1 MLYESW
7 QGIRP
12 PDTLV
17 AAGLRGPTRGAIPVT
32 GIDYS
37 QTLAPAADPQADRR
51 SACLAAAF
59 ESVRDGLLV
68 LDDDGVCVEV
78 NHAACE
84 LLGHSR
90 DAIVGRA
97 AEELAPAG
105 LREALTEGWAAFLA
119 EGRAGGDFEAT
130 QRRGP
135 GAVVEFTARAHL
147 AEGRH
152 LWMLRDVTES
162 RDAARLKSQFLE
174 NMNHELRTPLNG
186 VIGITRMLEET
197 KLDQE
202 QREYV
207 EALRISGEGLAS
219 VVEAVLDFST
229 LESGTLELADAPYDL
244 RVVIEEVCS
253 VIALGAA
260 TNAVEVLSYVDPEL
274 PAIVRGDE
282 QRVRHVLANLVGNAF
297 KFTHAGEIRVS
308 AHVSRE
314 GLTPHARIEVADS
327 GIGINPIRLHAIF
340 DSFAQADG
348 SATRRYAGAGLGLAI
363 ARELVAMMGGQIGVD
378 STPGEGSTFWFTLP
392 LRDAGDPPPPQT
404 ALEGVRIL
412 VVHANALSRQLIVRQ
427 LEGWHAQVAAAED
440 YDHALRAL
448 RTAERA
454 GQPFA
459 LALIDHGDRNA
470 CELDA
475 IELARTIREHEGLR
489 ETRTVILLAPHE
501 AHQVAGRACADGL
514 LAKPAGQT
522 RLYAELTRVIGATA
536 AAHAADAAAPPEATA
551 TPGGAGRVLVAEDN
565 HVNQLVAVRLL
576 EQRGYVVD
584 VAGNGREAIAMHAN
598 HIYDAIFMDCQMP
611 EINGYEA
618 TREIRRREGPKRHT
632 PIIAMTASTLADGRE
647 RCFEAGM
654 DHHIGKPVRPSALD
668 QVIARAF
675 AALGS

>member
-1 MLYESW
+1 M
-7 QGIRP
+7 
-12 PDTLV
+12 
-17 AAGLRGPTRGAIPVT
+17 T
-32 GIDYS
+32 GIDY
-37 QTLAPAADPQADRR
+37 TLAPGAERS

-68 LDDDGVCVEV
+68 LDDDGVCVEA
-78 NHAACE
+78 NQAACE
-84 LLGHSR
+84 LLGR
-90 DAIVGRA
+90 ARPQIIGCA
-97 AEELAPAG
+97 AEELAPRG
-105 LREALTEGWAAFLA
+105 LREALIEGWSAFLA
-119 EGRAGGDFEAT
+119 EGRAGGEFEAAH
-130 QRRGP
+130 QQGAP
-135 GAVVEFTARAHL
+135 GRIVEFSARAHL
-147 AEGRH
+147 IEGRH

-162 RDAARLKSQFLE
+162 REAARLKSQFLE

-197 KLDQE
+197 ELDQE

-207 EALRISGEGLAS
+207 EALRVSGEGLAS

-229 LESGTLELADAPYDL
+229 LESGTLELLDAPYDL
-244 RVVIEEVCS
+244 RAAIEEVCS

-260 TNAVEVLSYVDPEL
+260 TGAVEVLSYVDPEL
-274 PAIVRGDE
+274 PAVLHGDE
-282 QRVRHVLANLVGNAF
+282 QRVRHVLANLIGNAF
-297 KFTHAGEIRVS
+297 KFTHSGEVRVS
-308 AHVSRE
+308 AHISRD

-327 GIGINPIRLHAIF
+327 GVGINPIRLHAIF

-392 LRDAGDPPPPQT
+392 LRGAGDPPAPQT

-440 YDHALRAL
+440 YDQALRAV
-448 RTAERA
+448 RTAERV

-475 IELARTIREHEGLR
+475 TELARTIREDEGLR

-501 AHQVAGRACADGL
+501 AHQIVGRAGADGL

-522 RLYAELTRVIGATA
+522 RLYAELTRVLGATA
-536 AAHAADAAAPPEATA
+536 PANAAEAAVPAAATA
-551 TPGGAGRVLVAEDN
+551 PSGSAGRVLVAEDN

-576 EQRGYVVD
+576 EQRGYLVD

-598 HIYDAIFMDCQMP
+598 HVYDAIFMDCQMP

-668 QVIARAF
+668 QVIARAIVP
-675 AALGS
+675 APGG